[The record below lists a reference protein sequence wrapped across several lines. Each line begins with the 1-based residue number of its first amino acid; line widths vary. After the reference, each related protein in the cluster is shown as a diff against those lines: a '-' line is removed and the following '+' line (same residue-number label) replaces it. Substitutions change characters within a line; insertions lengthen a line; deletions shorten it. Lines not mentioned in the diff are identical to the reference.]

1 MNTPRPVGAG
11 FRLAQLGALGVALG
25 GVFDLFVPRLLS
37 HHYAFMG
44 VLAGEV
50 PEQTTALVLLMLHVL
65 GVALAGVG
73 VAGLALLAVW
83 RRTGERVAA
92 IAAAATVGIVSAANA
107 YGIYTV
113 GAMIFIGP
121 ALCALFVV
129 FGVWLE
135 MQRAPASM

>member
-1 MNTPRPVGAG
+1 
-11 FRLAQLGALGVALG
+11 
-25 GVFDLFVPRLLS
+25 
-37 HHYAFMG
+37 
-44 VLAGEV
+44 
-50 PEQTTALVLLMLHVL
+50 MLHVL
-65 GVALAGVG
+65 GVALCGVG

-83 RRTGERVAA
+83 RRTGERLAA
-92 IAAAATVGIVSAANA
+92 IGAAATVGIVSSANA
-107 YGIYTV
+107 VGIYTV